1 MQHNA
6 NAEKTQITSRG
17 LVLTK
22 LKNSFISDEIVLSA
36 VNNSVV
42 CNLNVLFSSIQYSY

>member
-6 NAEKTQITSRG
+6 NAEKKQITSRG

-42 CNLNVLFSSIQYSY
+42 CNLNVLCSSIQYC